1 MHTRAPN
8 MVLDAKCVIPLL
20 VTCFQV
26 PVPVSRMYANIL
38 SAGE

>member
-1 MHTRAPN
+1 MHTCAPN
-8 MVLDAKCVIPLL
+8 MVLDAECVIPLL

-26 PVPVSRMYANIL
+26 PVPVSQKYVNIL